1 MRTLNKRAV
10 RCRHV
15 YVRQR
20 LNCRKMQAKQGR
32 GRKKLMPKNWLMRPT
47 PLPHP
52 VTGSAAEWARCCN
65 RSSDYVPRGLRTIIA
80 RSPSTSLSRCG
91 SRFFFFFFFPQ
102 QRPRQ
107 VRLDDDD
114 AAPTSSYGCKCG
126 RMDTMQQSLQRL
138 DVPAAHASSLWKCV
152 QRGEH
157 VAAVVASKTTTPL
170 MKERELFFSCV
181 DA

>member
-20 LNCRKMQAKQGR
+20 LNCRKMQAKQSR

-52 VTGSAAEWARCCN
+52 VTGSVAEWARCCN

-91 SRFFFFFFFPQ
+91 SRFFFFFFFH
-102 QRPRQ
+102 
-107 VRLDDDD
+107 
-114 AAPTSSYGCKCG
+114 SSDRAKCG
-126 RMDTMQQSLQRL
+126 WMTMTPLPHQVTDASAAGWTRCSSRGSDWMCPQLTPPACGSACSEVNMLQQSWPRK
-138 DVPAAHASSLWKCV
+138 P
-152 QRGEH
+152 R
-157 VAAVVASKTTTPL
+157 PL
-170 MKERELFFSCV
+170 
-181 DA
+181 